1 MKNAGELL
9 CREAR
14 NKSGRPLLTERS
26 LHSSS
31 PVEIL
36 VALMTCCQGN
46 TIVCTT
52 IYKPAIDLN
61 QGQLEHKF
69 ILEKIKDRIQSLWR
83 RQMRL
88 NCNVI
93 ITIRVV
99 AFSISEMKCNLSAI
113 WKKYTATLSDPALV
127 LMLVGTSNFKT
138 WLGQIPTV

>member
-14 NKSGRPLLTERS
+14 NKSGRPLTETS

-69 ILEKIKDRIQSLWR
+69 ILEKIKDRIQSL
-83 RQMRL
+83 
-88 NCNVI
+88 
-93 ITIRVV
+93 
-99 AFSISEMKCNLSAI
+99 
-113 WKKYTATLSDPALV
+113 
-127 LMLVGTSNFKT
+127 
-138 WLGQIPTV
+138 